1 MIREPD
7 CRYPNGRI
15 LVFARAP
22 VPGEVKTRLASR
34 IGDRAAA
41 ALYEELVRHA
51 LGVAVASR
59 LAPVELH
66 VASQTHHPFFRTL
79 AAQQALTKIES
90 QQGEDLGERMCNA
103 LRSALDT
110 ADFAVL
116 IGTDCPAMTADYL
129 REACEFLDA
138 GKAVVLGPA
147 EDGGYVLIGARTP
160 EEHLFADI
168 PWGSER
174 VLQLTRER
182 LQALKLR
189 YAELATLWDVDSFE
203 DLRRWQRS
211 GPDAITG

>member
-1 MIREPD
+1 M
-7 CRYPNGRI
+7 
-15 LVFARAP
+15 
-22 VPGEVKTRLASR
+22 PGEVKTRLANR
-34 IGDRAAA
+34 IGDGAAA

-66 VASQTHHPFFRTL
+66 VASQTQHPFFRAL
-79 AAQQALTKIES
+79 AARHALTRIES

-103 LRSALDT
+103 LRSALYT

-129 REACEFLDA
+129 REACEILDA
-138 GKAVVLGPA
+138 GKVVVVGPA

-160 EEHLFADI
+160 EECLFADI

-182 LQALKLR
+182 LRALKLR

-203 DLRRWQRS
+203 DLRRWQRTAELLS
-211 GPDAITG
+211 GSGSNRKGREGKNP